1 MDVCVLGRIGY
12 DLYALEHGRPLAEVE
27 RFSRHLGGSSANI
40 AVGLARLGHDVGI
53 ISSVGADALAE
64 YLLAFLKAEKV
75 DTRFV
80 RLVPGYNTSL
90 CLTEV
95 SPPDRFPQVF
105 YRREPA
111 DTRVEVGPP
120 ELDAVRS
127 ARLFVTNGTSLAASP
142 SREAT
147 LAALRTAREAR
158 ARTVLDVDYR
168 ASSWSSPE
176 AAGAQART
184 ALPFVD
190 VVLGNEDEITLLTG
204 EPDARRQVAAVLDAG
219 VGLLVRKLGA
229 RGVEAHTRDDST
241 SVPPLPV
248 RVVSTIGA
256 GDAFASGFLDE
267 LHRGRPRAECLR
279 AGNAAA
285 AIVVGR
291 VSCSDAMP
299 YRNEIEELLR
309 AASGSGEREQ
319 P

>member
-12 DLYALEHGRPLAEVE
+12 DLYALDHGRALPEVE

-40 AVGLARLGHDVGI
+40 AVGMARLGHDVGI
-53 ISSVGADALAE
+53 VSAVGADALAE
-64 YLLAFLKAEKV
+64 YLLGFLRAEKV
-75 DTRFV
+75 DTRLV

-105 YRREPA
+105 YRRDPA
-111 DTRVEVGPP
+111 DTRVEVGPA
-120 ELDAVRS
+120 ELEAVRG
-127 ARLFVTNGTSLAASP
+127 ARMFVTNGTSLAASP
-142 SREAT
+142 SREST
-147 LAALRTAREAR
+147 MAALRAAREAR

-168 ASSWSSPE
+168 ASSWPSPA
-176 AAGAQART
+176 AAGEQARQ

-190 VVLGNEDEITLLTG
+190 VVLGNEDEIALLTG
-204 EPDARRQVAAVLDAG
+204 DSEPRRQVRAVLDAG
-219 VGLLVRKLGA
+219 VGVLVRKLGA
-229 RGVEAHTRDDST
+229 RGVETHTREGST

-256 GDAFASGFLDE
+256 GDAFASGFLDG
-267 LHRGRPRAECLR
+267 LHRGRPLAECLR

-299 YRNEIEELLR
+299 YRNEIDDMLR
-309 AASGSGEREQ
+309 QSPPSD
-319 P
+319 

>member
-1 MDVCVLGRIGY
+1 VDACVLGRIGY
-12 DLYALEHGRPLAEVE
+12 DLYALDHGRPLPEVE

-53 ISSVGADALAE
+53 IGAVGADALAE
-64 YLLAFLKAEKV
+64 YLLGFLRAEKI

-80 RLVPGYNTSL
+80 RLVSGYNTSL

-111 DTRVEVGPP
+111 DTRVEVGPA
-120 ELDAVRS
+120 ELDAVRG
-127 ARLFVTNGTSLAASP
+127 ARLFVTNGTSLAADP
-142 SREAT
+142 SRAST
-147 LAALRTAREAR
+147 MAALRAAREAR

-168 ASSWSSPE
+168 ASSWPSAP
-176 AAGAQART
+176 AAGEQARR
-184 ALPFVD
+184 ALAFVD

-204 EPDARRQVAAVLDAG
+204 EADPRRQVASVLDAG

-229 RGVEAHTRDDST
+229 RGVETHTREGST

-256 GDAFASGFLDE
+256 GDAFASGFLDG
-267 LHRGRPRAECLR
+267 LHRGRPLAECLR

-299 YRNEIEELLR
+299 YRNEIDDMLR
-309 AASGSGEREQ
+309 ASPGSG
-319 P
+319 

>member
-1 MDVCVLGRIGY
+1 VDVCVLGRIGY
-12 DLYALEHGRPLAEVE
+12 DLYALDHGRPLAEVE

-53 ISSVGADALAE
+53 ISSVGADALAD

-75 DTRFV
+75 DTKLV

-111 DTRVEVGPP
+111 DTRVEVGPA
-120 ELDAVRS
+120 ELEAVRG

-168 ASSWSSPE
+168 ASSWPSPE
-176 AAGAQART
+176 AAGEQARR
-184 ALPFVD
+184 ALPLVD
-190 VVLGNEDEITLLTG
+190 VVLGNEDEIALLTG
-204 EPDARRQVAAVLDAG
+204 EADPRRQVAAVFDAG

-229 RGVEAHTRDDST
+229 RGVETHTRAEST
-241 SVPPLPV
+241 SVAPLPV

-256 GDAFASGFLDE
+256 GDAFASGFLDG
-267 LHRGRPRAECLR
+267 LHRGRPLAECLR

-299 YRNEIEELLR
+299 YRSEIEELLR
-309 AASGSGEREQ
+309 ERDEDIT
-319 P
+319 

>member
-12 DLYALEHGRPLAEVE
+12 DLYALEHGRPLPEVE

-40 AVGLARLGHDVGI
+40 AVGMARLGHDVGI
-53 ISSVGADALAE
+53 ISALGADALAE
-64 YLLAFLKAEKV
+64 YLLGFLRSEKV

-80 RLVPGYNTSL
+80 RLAPGYNTSL

-120 ELDAVRS
+120 ELEAVRS

-147 LAALRTAREAR
+147 LAALRAAREAG
-158 ARTVLDVDYR
+158 ARTVMDVDYR
-168 ASSWSSPE
+168 ASSWPSPE
-176 AAGAQART
+176 VAGEQARR

-190 VVLGNEDEITLLTG
+190 AVLGNEDEVALLTG
-204 EPDARRQVAAVLDAG
+204 ESDPRRQVTAVLDAG

-229 RGVEAHTRDDST
+229 RGVETHTRSEST
-241 SVPPLPV
+241 SVPPVPV
-248 RVVSTIGA
+248 KVVSTIGA
-256 GDAFASGFLDE
+256 GDAFAAGFLDG
-267 LHRGRPRAECLR
+267 LHRGRPLADCLR

-299 YRNEIEELLR
+299 YRHEIEEMLR
-309 AASGSGEREQ
+309 TASGSD
-319 P
+319 